1 LDLHTLHV
9 EHAVLLTLF
18 MLLTVINLRMHRDV
32 AGLSWFAA
40 FGSFICAGAIL
51 IALRTYIPD
60 AISIALGNMMFS
72 IGYLCLHRSMT
83 GFFGT
88 GAWQWRVQAGLVAL
102 QGISQIQFGVRHP
115 DTTYR
120 LIALSII
127 LAAQLAMTA
136 YFVVR
141 HTPAFMR
148 AAGWLMGILLAL
160 LSLGNLAR
168 LVGLLIQPAPTNY
181 LSGGAMLAW
190 TVLNTTVLQGGTL
203 VAFVWMTAARL
214 HHDLEVQALT
224 DSLTGLLN
232 RRAIEMLAKRTI
244 ASRARGSQPVS
255 AILVDLD
262 DFKRINDSYGH
273 LCGDN
278 MLIAVSRCIE
288 EKLRPGD
295 MLARLGGDEF
305 VILLDATEIEA
316 AHAIAERVRCAI
328 EQLRIQYERH
338 EVSTSASF
346 GVGQLRDISEGWRE
360 LLLSCDRAL
369 YAEKGAGGKLA
380 VGEPRPEVRSRPDD
394 AFRGI

>member
-1 LDLHTLHV
+1 
-9 EHAVLLTLF
+9 
-18 MLLTVINLRMHRDV
+18 
-32 AGLSWFAA
+32 
-40 FGSFICAGAIL
+40 
-51 IALRTYIPD
+51 LRTYIPD
-60 AISIALGNMMFS
+60 VISYAVGNMMFS
-72 IGYLCLHRSMT
+72 TGYFCLHRSMT
-83 GFFGT
+83 GFFGS

-102 QGISQIQFGVRHP
+102 QGISQIQFGLRHP
-115 DTTYR
+115 DTTSR

-160 LSLGNLAR
+160 LSIGNLVR

-181 LSGGAMLAW
+181 LSGSGMLAW
-190 TVLNTTVLQGGTL
+190 TVLNATVLQGGVL

-255 AILVDLD
+255 AILMDLD
-262 DFKRINDSYGH
+262 DFKHINDSFGH

-278 MLIAVSRCIE
+278 ILIAVSRCIE

-305 VILLDATEIEA
+305 VILLDETDIEA
-316 AHAIAERVRCAI
+316 ANAIAERVRCAI

-346 GVGQLRDISEGWRE
+346 GVGQLRDASEGWRE

-380 VGEPRPEVRSRPDD
+380 ISERRPEVRSRSDD
-394 AFRGI
+394 AFGGI

>member
-1 LDLHTLHV
+1 
-9 EHAVLLTLF
+9 
-18 MLLTVINLRMHRDV
+18 MLLTVINLRMHRNV

-40 FGSFICAGAIL
+40 FGSCICAGAIL

-60 AISIALGNMMFS
+60 VISYTLGNMMFS
-72 IGYLCLHRSMT
+72 SGYVCLHRSMT
-83 GFFGT
+83 GFFGS
-88 GAWQWRVQAGLVAL
+88 GGWQWRAQAGLLAL
-102 QGISQIQFGVRHP
+102 QGVAQIEFGVRHP
-115 DTTYR
+115 DTTSR

-148 AAGWLMGILLAL
+148 ASGWLMGVLLAL
-160 LSLGNLAR
+160 LSLGNLVR
-168 LVGLLIQPAPTNY
+168 LGGLLIQPAPTNY
-181 LSGGAMLAW
+181 LSGSGMLAW
-190 TVLNTTVLQGGTL
+190 TVLNTTVLQGGVL

-232 RRAIEMLAKRTI
+232 RRAIEMWAKRTL
-244 ASRARGSQPVS
+244 AARVRSSQPVS

-262 DFKRINDSYGH
+262 DFKRINDSFGH

-288 EKLRPGD
+288 ENLRPGD

-305 VILLDATEIEA
+305 VILLDETELESA
-316 AHAIAERVRCAI
+316 NAIAERVRSAI
-328 EQLRIQYERH
+328 EQLRIQYDRH
-338 EVSTSASF
+338 EVSATASF
-346 GVGQLRDISEGWRE
+346 GVGQLRDASEGWRE

-369 YAEKGAGGKLA
+369 YAEKGAGGK
-380 VGEPRPEVRSRPDD
+380 VTIGTP
-394 AFRGI
+394 

>member
-32 AGLSWFAA
+32 AGLNWFAG
-40 FGSFICAGAIL
+40 FGACICAGAIL

-60 AISIALGNMMFS
+60 VVSYGLGNMMFS
-72 IGYLCLHRSMT
+72 TGYLCLHRSMT
-83 GFFGT
+83 GFFGA

-102 QGISQIQFGVRHP
+102 QGVAQIQFGVRHP
-115 DTTYR
+115 DTTFR
-120 LIALSII
+120 LIALSVI

-136 YFVVR
+136 FFVVR

-160 LSLGNLAR
+160 LSLGNLVR

-181 LSGGAMLAW
+181 LSGGGMLAW
-190 TVLNTTVLQGGTL
+190 TVLNTTDLQGGTL

-214 HHDLEVQALT
+214 HPDLEVQALT

-244 ASRARGSQPVS
+244 ASRVRGSRPVS

-262 DFKRINDSYGH
+262 DFKRINDSLGH

-305 VILLDATEIEA
+305 VILLDETEIEA
-316 AHAIAERVRCAI
+316 ANAIAGRVRCAI

-346 GVGQLRDISEGWRE
+346 GVGQLRDASEGWRE

-369 YAEKGAGGKLA
+369 YAEKGADGQPA
-380 VGEPRPEVRSRPDD
+380 VGKR
-394 AFRGI
+394 

>member
-18 MLLTVINLRMHRDV
+18 MLLTVINLRMHRNV

-40 FGSFICAGAIL
+40 FGSCICAGAIL

-60 AISIALGNMMFS
+60 VISYTLGNMMFS
-72 IGYLCLHRSMT
+72 SGYVCLHRSMT
-83 GFFGT
+83 GFFGS
-88 GAWQWRVQAGLVAL
+88 GGWQWRAQAGLLAL
-102 QGISQIQFGVRHP
+102 QGVAQIEFGVRHP
-115 DTTYR
+115 DTTSR